1 MAHGR
6 KPTGGLLQQLGSR
19 HLYIPDQS
27 LKQRQHMESRRS
39 NTTHQ
44 VRDLEN
50 LIDALVIIEKSRILV
65 NTTVEQI
72 TDHFVFRQMRE
83 GETALFAEESLRGRW
98 GMVPNLQQ
106 EDSKLDMELFFNA
119 VLEHPAEIEKVLK

>member
-1 MAHGR
+1 M
-6 KPTGGLLQQLGSR
+6 
-19 HLYIPDQS
+19 
-27 LKQRQHMESRRS
+27 
-39 NTTHQ
+39 
-44 VRDLEN
+44 
-50 LIDALVIIEKSRILV
+50 
-65 NTTVEQI
+65 
-72 TDHFVFRQMRE
+72 FRQLRE